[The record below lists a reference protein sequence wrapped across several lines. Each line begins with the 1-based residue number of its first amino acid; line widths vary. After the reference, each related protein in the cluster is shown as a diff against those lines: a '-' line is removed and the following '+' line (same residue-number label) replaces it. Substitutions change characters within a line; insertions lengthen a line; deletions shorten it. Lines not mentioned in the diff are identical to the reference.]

1 MAETDGSGLPAD
13 LVLAFQRAAPA
24 QLAADAERVLSASC
38 FLRATLETQLKA
50 GADFK
55 AYAQTLP
62 GGSYAQCLLPLATS
76 GDEADFMRA
85 LRHVRR
91 AEMARIAYRDLAGLA
106 PLDET
111 LGNLSELAD
120 ACVETTLRFVEAA
133 LQLRYGC
140 PCNERGERIR
150 PVVLGMGK
158 LGGRE
163 LNFSS
168 DIDLI
173 FCHTDAGETDGERSI
188 SSDEYFSKLAQ
199 QVARL
204 LASPT
209 EDGFVFRVDT
219 MLRPFGSAGALSA
232 SFAALEDYY
241 QVHGREWERYALIKA
256 RPVAGDLA
264 AGEALLD
271 TLRPFV
277 YRRYLDYDAIGNLRN
292 LKRMIEEE
300 VQRKGLDDNIKL
312 GAGGIRELEFIVQ
325 SFQLVRGGQE
335 AALRDARLRPVL
347 RHLGQVG
354 HVSPETAAEL
364 DAAYVFLRRVENAIQ
379 MYADQQVHA
388 LPVSADARAALCA
401 GLGYSEWPALLAEI
415 NQTRKRVQHQFQ
427 QVFAEEGGEAEHS
440 PQRALVHAL
449 WTKSLEPA
457 AAVAAVEA
465 AGFRLQP
472 QAVCDEFEA
481 LHDARLVRGMRE
493 DAAGKLLDLL
503 SLLFDEA
510 LQQRKP
516 DVALIRT
523 LKLVQ
528 AVSGRA
534 TYLTLLREN
543 PSARNQLMRL
553 CAASPWLADF
563 IVQSPVLL
571 DSLLDQRTLYAP
583 PDRAELAAELQRR
596 CADFGP
602 DDTEAAM
609 DMLRRYQKEI
619 TLRIAAAD
627 LVEALPLVQVSDRLT
642 WLAEAIVAQALE
654 FAWAEMRALYGQ
666 PLRSDGEAAGFA
678 VIAYGKLGGIELGYG
693 SDLDL
698 VFLHDCDQLD
708 EDSVGGARGINNGS
722 YFARL
727 AQRLINWLA
736 TQTPAGR
743 AYEVD
748 MELRPNGRSGMLV
761 AGLESFVNYQQ
772 TSAWTWEHQALT
784 RARWIAGDAPIGQRF
799 EQARLQVLGR
809 ARDPAALRSEILEM
823 RRKMRASLDKSTV
836 DRWDI
841 KQGRGGLI
849 DIEFL
854 TQFLVLRDAHRHP
867 EVARWTDN
875 WRQLEAL
882 QQAGAVAAADKA
894 TLIECYRQYR
904 AWAHQRSLQ
913 NVAALT
919 PADAFVVQRKQVEA
933 LCLEILDRPAAKM

>member
-1 MAETDGSGLPAD
+1 MVQTYSVGVPAE
-13 LVLAFQRAAPA
+13 LVRAFQRAAPPE
-24 QLAADAERVLSASC
+24 LAAQAERVLTASR
-38 FLRATLETQLKA
+38 FLCSTVKAQLQA
-50 GADFK
+50 GTDFG
-55 AYAQTLP
+55 AWAQTLP
-62 GGSYAQCLLPLATS
+62 SGRYAGRLLPLAAG
-76 GDEADFMRA
+76 GDEARFMRA
-85 LRHVRR
+85 LRQARR
-91 AEMARIAYRDLAGLA
+91 SEMARIAYRDLAGLA
-106 PLDET
+106 SLDET

-120 ACVETTLRFVEAA
+120 ACVETALQFVEAA
-133 LQLRYGC
+133 LQARHGLPRD
-140 PCNERGERIR
+140 ERGTLIR

-158 LGGRE
+158 LGGCE

-173 FCHTDAGETDGERSI
+173 FCHTDAGETDGARSI
-188 SSDEYFSKLAQ
+188 SSDEYFAKLAQ
-199 QVARL
+199 QVSRL

-256 RPVAGDLA
+256 RPIAGDIG

-271 TLRPFV
+271 ALRPFV
-277 YRRYLDYDAIGNLRN
+277 YRRYLDYDAIGNLRS
-292 LKRMIEEE
+292 LKRMIEDE
-300 VQRKGLDDNIKL
+300 VRRKGLDDNIKL

-335 AALRDARLRPVL
+335 AALRNARLRPVL
-347 RHLGQVG
+347 RYLGEVG
-354 HVSPETAAEL
+354 HLSPDTAAEL
-364 DAAYVFLRRVENAIQ
+364 DVAYVFLRRVENAIQ
-379 MYADQQVHA
+379 MYDDQQAHA
-388 LPVSADARAALCA
+388 IPVSEEARAALCA
-401 GLGYSEWPALLAEI
+401 GLGYEDWPTLREAIAV
-415 NQTRKRVQHQFQ
+415 TRKQVQQQFR
-427 QVFAEEGGEAEHS
+427 QVFAADGGEAEDS
-440 PQRALVHAL
+440 PQRGLVHAL
-449 WTKSLEPA
+449 WNRSMEPA
-457 AAVAAVEA
+457 AEVAAVEA

-481 LHDARLVRGMRE
+481 LHAARLVRGMRE

-516 DVALIRT
+516 DIALIRT

-543 PSARNQLMRL
+543 PSARSQLMRL

-583 PDRAELAAELQRR
+583 PDRAELAAELKRR

-642 WLAEAIVAQALE
+642 WLAEVIVAQALE

-666 PLRSDGEAAGFA
+666 PLRADGQAAGFA

-708 EDSVGGARGINNGS
+708 EDSVGGARAINNGS

-761 AGLESFVNYQQ
+761 AGLDSFVNYQQ

-784 RARWIAGDAPIGQRF
+784 RARSIAGDIAIGQRF

-809 ARDPAALRSEILEM
+809 ERDPETLRREIVEM
-823 RRKMRASLDKSTV
+823 RSKMRSSLDKSTAE
-836 DRWDI
+836 RWDI

-854 TQFLVLRDAHRHP
+854 TQFLVLRDAHQHP

-875 WRQLEAL
+875 WRQLDAL
-882 QQAGAVAAADKA
+882 QDAGAVSASDKA
-894 TLIECYRQYR
+894 VLIDCYRQYR

-913 NVAALT
+913 NAVALT
-919 PADAFVVQRKQVEA
+919 PPEAFLTQRDQVGA
-933 LCLEILDRPAAKM
+933 LYSEIMGGAASRI